1 MEYVRGYKLINQFCC
16 NPAVLK
22 KKKIKPLKIFFFW
35 TQFAQKGVVMGHAQ
49 DGKKIWGAK
58 NNKSRSPAFRKFLF
72 YQNIICFDWVKNLF
86 LSLSDAFCQESVIS
100 SAHSTQKW
108 TTPNANSLTQWSST
122 HFSLFFYWTN
132 LPHLVGWVCSDFQQQ
147 FAHQAGKAPYD
158 NSAIP
163 SGWKLQE

>member
-1 MEYVRGYKLINQFCC
+1 MLKFSSSEKKL
-16 NPAVLK
+16 V
-22 KKKIKPLKIFFFW
+22 KPLKNCFFWPNLHKKGVIMDHGRDEKKFFF
-35 TQFAQKGVVMGHAQ
+35 GR
-49 DGKKIWGAK
+49 